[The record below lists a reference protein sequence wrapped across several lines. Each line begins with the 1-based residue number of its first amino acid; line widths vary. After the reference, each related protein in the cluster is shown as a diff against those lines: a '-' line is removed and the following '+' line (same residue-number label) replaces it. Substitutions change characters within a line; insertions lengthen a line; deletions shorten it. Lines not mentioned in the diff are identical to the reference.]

1 VLALQQSETY
11 KRHRPETTLLY
22 QLVKRYYP
30 AFTANLAE
38 QGKYLPKYVEREFDE
53 FLRCGRLENG
63 FLRVVCGDCKHE
75 KLVAFSCKRRG
86 FCPSCGARRM
96 AESAA
101 LLVDDVFRGYPVR
114 QWVLSLPIPL
124 RLLLARYPSELSK
137 VMRIIHR
144 AISTYIVNKAGF
156 TNKQAQ
162 TGAVT
167 LIQRFGSALNL
178 NIHFHMLFLEG
189 AISETTWGRT
199 TFTRIKAPTHNDMVE
214 LVHTISHR
222 IARYLEKVGLVQRD
236 MENSYLNLPI
246 DDEDSLLHL
255 QGASVSYRIAMG
267 PQQGQKVF
275 TLQTLPAST
284 EGEYGQLANTSGFS
298 LHAGVFANA
307 DEPEKLERL
316 CRYIS
321 RPAISEQ
328 RLSMTQH
335 GKVRYELK
343 TPYRDGT
350 THVFFDP
357 IDFIGKLAAL
367 IPPPRLNLT
376 RFFGVFAPNS
386 NLRALV
392 TASQRGKNSPR
403 LIKEDDKQSGKPYH
417 AKAMSWAQ
425 RLKRVFNIDITEC
438 EKCQKHTVT
447 IIACIID
454 SHVIQKILKHLDKK
468 YPTFSQTTLL
478 PPLRAP
484 PQYFYHSIYRFM
496 TLLIRVLSMN

>member
-1 VLALQQSETY
+1 VLAKQQSETY

-22 QLVKRYYP
+22 QLVERYYP
-30 AFTANLAE
+30 DFTANLAD
-38 QGKYLPKYVEREFDE
+38 QGKYLPNYVEREFDD
-53 FLRCGRLENG
+53 FLRCGRLEHG
-63 FLRVVCGDCKHE
+63 FLRVVCNDCKHE

-101 LLVDDVFRGYPVR
+101 LLVDDVLLGYPIR

-124 RLLLARYPSELSK
+124 RLLLARNPSELSK
-137 VMRIIHR
+137 VMQIIHR
-144 AISTYIVNKAGF
+144 AISTHIVNKAGF
-156 TNKQAQ
+156 TNKQSK

-189 AISETTWGRT
+189 AISENPLSGT
-199 TFTRIKAPTHNDMVE
+199 TFTRIKAPSHSDMVE
-214 LVHTISHR
+214 LVHTISYR
-222 IARYLEKVGLVQRD
+222 IANYLEKVGLVERD
-236 MENSYLNLPI
+236 IENSFLNLPI
-246 DDEDSLLHL
+246 DDEDSLLQL

-275 TLQTLPAST
+275 TLQTLPASN

-328 RLSMTQH
+328 RLSMTDH

-350 THVFFDP
+350 THVFFEP
-357 IDFIGKLAAL
+357 LDFIGKLVAL

-376 RFFGVFAPNS
+376 RFYGVFAPNS
-386 NLRALV
+386 NLRAQI
-392 TASQRGKNSPR
+392 TASQRGKNSPK
-403 LIKEDDKQSGKPYH
+403 IVNQKDGQSDKPYH
-417 AKAMSWAQ
+417 ARAMSWAQ

-438 EKCQKHTVT
+438 EKCENHNVS

-454 SHVIQKILKHLDKK
+454 IHVIQKILAHIDKK
-468 YPTFSQTTLL
+468 HPTSKQTKLL
-478 PPLRAP
+478 PHLRAP
-484 PQYFYHSIYRFM
+484 PDEQYTNDFTIQRDF
-496 TLLIRVLSMN
+496 NFGA

>member
-1 VLALQQSETY
+1 MLAKQQSETY

-22 QLVKRYYP
+22 QLVERYYP
-30 AFTANLAE
+30 DFTANLAD
-38 QGKYLPKYVEREFDE
+38 QSKYLPKYVEREFNE
-53 FLRCGRLENG
+53 FLRCGRLEHG

-101 LLVDDVFRGYPVR
+101 LLVDDVLLGYPIR

-124 RLLLARYPSELSK
+124 RLLLARYPNELSK
-137 VMRIIHR
+137 VMQIIHR
-144 AISTYIVNKAGF
+144 AISTHIVTKAGF
-156 TNKQAQ
+156 TNKQAK

-189 AISETTWGRT
+189 AISENTWGGT
-199 TFTRIKAPTHNDMVE
+199 TFTRIKAPSHSDMVE
-214 LVHTISHR
+214 LVHTISYR
-222 IARYLEKVGLVQRD
+222 IANYLEKVGLVERD
-236 MENSYLNLPI
+236 IENSFLNLPI
-246 DDEDSLLHL
+246 DDEDSLLQL

-275 TLQTLPAST
+275 TLQTLPASN
-284 EGEYGQLANTSGFS
+284 EGEYGQVANTSGFS

-335 GKVRYELK
+335 EKVRYELK

-350 THVFFDP
+350 THVFFNP
-357 IDFIGKLAAL
+357 LDFIGKLAAL

-386 NLRALV
+386 NLRAQV
-392 TASQRGKNSPR
+392 TASQRGKNSPV
-403 LIKEDDKQSGKPYH
+403 LAKKGNEASEKPYH
-417 AKAMSWAQ
+417 ARSMSWAQ

-438 EKCQKHTVT
+438 EECQQHNVSV
-447 IIACIID
+447 IACIID

-468 YPTFSQTTLL
+468 YPTSTTTLL

-484 PQYFYHSIYRFM
+484 PDEQHDFNIQRDF
-496 TLLIRVLSMN
+496 NFGA

>member
-1 VLALQQSETY
+1 MLARQQSETY
-11 KRHRPETTLLY
+11 KRHRPEITLLY
-22 QLVKRYYP
+22 QLVERYYP
-30 AFTANLAE
+30 DFIDNLAQ
-38 QGKYLPKYVEREFDE
+38 QGRCLPNYVEREFDE
-53 FLRCGRLENG
+53 FLRCGRLEHG
-63 FLRVVCGDCKHE
+63 FLRVVCGDCKNE

-101 LLVDDVFRGYPVR
+101 LLVDDVLKGFPIR

-124 RLLLARYPSELSK
+124 RLLLARYPNELSK
-137 VMRIIHR
+137 VMGIIHR
-144 AISTYIVNKAGF
+144 AISTHIVNRAGF
-156 TNKQAQ
+156 TTKQAK

-189 AISETTWGRT
+189 AISENPWGGT
-199 TFTRIKAPTHNDMVE
+199 TFTRIKAPSHDEMVK
-214 LVHTISHR
+214 LVHTISQR
-222 IARYLEKVGLVQRD
+222 IAKYLEKVGLVERD
-236 MENSYLNLPI
+236 MENSFLNLPI
-246 DDEDSLLHL
+246 DDEDSLLQL

-275 TLQTLPAST
+275 TLQTLPASA

-321 RPAISEQ
+321 RPAISQQ
-328 RLSMTQH
+328 RLSMTDQ

-350 THVFFDP
+350 THVFFEP

-386 NLRALV
+386 NLRAKV

-403 LIKEDDKQSGKPYH
+403 LVKEGDEPSEKPYH
-417 AKAMSWAQ
+417 ARGMTWAQ
-425 RLKRVFNIDITEC
+425 RLRRVFNIDITEC
-438 EKCQKHTVT
+438 EKYQKHNVS

-454 SHVIQKILKHLDKK
+454 IQVIKKILAHLDKK
-468 YPTFSQTTLL
+468 YPNSIPAATLL

-484 PQYFYHSIYRFM
+484 PDDKSSSDFNVQRDFNFGA
-496 TLLIRVLSMN
+496 

>member
-1 VLALQQSETY
+1 MAVVLAIQQTAQY

-22 QLVKRYYP
+22 QLVERYYP
-30 AFTANLAE
+30 QFTANLAE
-38 QGKYLPKYVEREFDE
+38 QGKYLPLYVEREFDE
-53 FLRCGRLENG
+53 FLRCGRLEYG

-101 LLVDDVFRGYPVR
+101 LLVDDVLLGYPIR

-124 RLLLARYPSELSK
+124 RLLLARYPSELGK
-137 VMRIIHR
+137 VLGIIHR
-144 AISTYIVNKAGF
+144 AISTHIVNRAGF
-156 TNKQAQ
+156 SNKQAK

-189 AISETTWGRT
+189 AISENPWGGT
-199 TFTRIKAPTHNDMVE
+199 TFTRIKAPSHHDMVV

-222 IARYLEKVGLVQRD
+222 IANYLEKVGLVQRD
-236 MENSYLNLPI
+236 MENSYLNLPV
-246 DDEDSLLHL
+246 DDEDSLLQL

-284 EGEYGQLANTSGFS
+284 ESEYGQLANTSGFS

-307 DEPEKLERL
+307 DEPDKLERL

-328 RLSMTQH
+328 RLNMTQH
-335 GKVRYELK
+335 GQVRYELK

-350 THVFFDP
+350 THVFFSP
-357 IDFIGKLAAL
+357 VDFIGKLAAL

-386 NLRALV
+386 NLRAQV
-392 TASQRGKNSPR
+392 TASQRGKNSPKLVNIR
-403 LIKEDDKQSGKPYH
+403 DEHSDKPYH
-417 AKAMSWAQ
+417 ARSMTWAQ
-425 RLKRVFNIDITEC
+425 RLKRVFNIDINEC
-438 EKCQKHTVT
+438 EKCQQHNVS
-447 IIACIID
+447 IIACIAD
-454 SHVIQKILKHLDKK
+454 RLPARSTLSKK
-468 YPTFSQTTLL
+468 Y
-478 PPLRAP
+478 
-484 PQYFYHSIYRFM
+484 
-496 TLLIRVLSMN
+496 

>member
-1 VLALQQSETY
+1 MQ
-11 KRHRPETTLLY
+11 
-22 QLVKRYYP
+22 
-30 AFTANLAE
+30 
-38 QGKYLPKYVEREFDE
+38 
-53 FLRCGRLENG
+53 
-63 FLRVVCGDCKHE
+63 
-75 KLVAFSCKRRG
+75 
-86 FCPSCGARRM
+86 
-96 AESAA
+96 
-101 LLVDDVFRGYPVR
+101 
-114 QWVLSLPIPL
+114 
-124 RLLLARYPSELSK
+124 
-137 VMRIIHR
+137 IIHR
-144 AISTYIVNKAGF
+144 AISTHIVNKAGF
-156 TNKQAQ
+156 TTKQAK

-189 AISETTWGRT
+189 AISENSWGGT
-199 TFTRIKAPTHNDMVE
+199 TFTRIKAPCHNDMVE
-214 LVHTISHR
+214 LVHTISQR
-222 IARYLEKVGLVQRD
+222 IARYLERVGLVERD
-236 MENSYLNLPI
+236 MENSFLNLPL

-275 TLQTLPAST
+275 TLQTLPASN

-328 RLSMTQH
+328 RLSMTDH

-357 IDFIGKLAAL
+357 LDFIGKLAAL

-376 RFFGVFAPNS
+376 RFYGTFAPNS

-392 TASQRGKNSPR
+392 TTSQRGKNSPK
-403 LIKEDDKQSGKPYH
+403 LVKQQECQSDKPYH
-417 AKAMSWAQ
+417 ARSMTWAQ
-425 RLKRVFNIDITEC
+425 RLKRVFKIDITEC
-438 EKCQKHTVT
+438 EKCEKHNAS

-454 SHVIQKILKHLDKK
+454 IHVIQKILAHLDKK
-468 YPTFSQTTLL
+468 YPTSAQTALL
-478 PPLRAP
+478 PPMRAP
-484 PQYFYHSIYRFM
+484 PDKQQANDLNIQRDFNFGA
-496 TLLIRVLSMN
+496 

>member
-1 VLALQQSETY
+1 MLAVQQSGQY

-22 QLVKRYYP
+22 QLVERHYP
-30 AFTANLAE
+30 EFIDNLAE
-38 QGKYLPKYVEREFDE
+38 QGKYLPKYVEREFDD
-53 FLRCGRLENG
+53 FLRCGRLEHG
-63 FLRVVCGDCKHE
+63 FLRVVCNDCKHE
-75 KLVAFSCKRRG
+75 KLVAFSCKLRG

-101 LLVDDVFRGYPVR
+101 LLVDDVLRGYPVR

-124 RLLLARYPSELSK
+124 RLLLARYPRELSK
-137 VMRIIHR
+137 VMQIIHR
-144 AISTYIVNKAGF
+144 AISTHIVNKAGF
-156 TNKQAQ
+156 TYKRAK

-189 AISETTWGRT
+189 AISENLWGGT
-199 TFTRIKAPTHNDMVE
+199 TFTRIKAPTHDDMVT
-214 LVHTISHR
+214 LVHTISQR
-222 IARYLEKVGLVQRD
+222 IARYLEKVGLVERD
-236 MENSYLNLPI
+236 MENSFLNFPV
-246 DDEDSLLHL
+246 DDEDSLLQL
-255 QGASVSYRIAMG
+255 QGASVSYRIAIG
-267 PQQGQKVF
+267 PQQGKKVF
-275 TLQTLPAST
+275 TLQTLPASND
-284 EGEYGQLANTSGFS
+284 GEYGQLANTSGFS
-298 LHAGVFANA
+298 LHAGVFADA
-307 DEPEKLERL
+307 DEPDKLERL

-335 GKVRYELK
+335 EKVRYELK

-386 NLRALV
+386 NLRARV

-403 LIKEDDKQSGKPYH
+403 LVNEEDEHSDKPYH
-417 AKAMSWAQ
+417 ARGMSWAQ
-425 RLKRVFNIDITEC
+425 RLKRVFNIDINECDKC
-438 EKCQKHTVT
+438 EKHNVSV
-447 IIACIID
+447 IACIID
-454 SHVIQKILKHLDKK
+454 IHVIQKILAHFDKK
-468 YPTFSQTTLL
+468 YPTSAQTALL

-484 PQYFYHSIYRFM
+484 PDKQKANDFNIQRDF
-496 TLLIRVLSMN
+496 NFGA